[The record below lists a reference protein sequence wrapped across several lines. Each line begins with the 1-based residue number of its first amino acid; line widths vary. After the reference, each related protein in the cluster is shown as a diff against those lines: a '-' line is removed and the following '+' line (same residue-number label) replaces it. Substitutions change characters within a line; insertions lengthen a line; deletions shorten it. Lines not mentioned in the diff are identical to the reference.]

1 MAREARAR
9 RWVVEQVALATRQI
23 RRSTWI
29 EVFGD
34 CNIND
39 IQSKEDIW
47 KKNGGEIITM
57 SPDESKRYIDAVS
70 PVVASILSANP
81 KVKEDY
87 EALLAAAKRYR

>member
-1 MAREARAR
+1 
-9 RWVVEQVALATRQI
+9 
-23 RRSTWI
+23 
-29 EVFGD
+29 
-34 CNIND
+34 
-39 IQSKEDIW
+39 
-47 KKNGGEIITM
+47 M